1 MAISVRPAVAAD
13 FPAIIPLI
21 KQMHSEHAAA
31 RPDRFLLEGP
41 TYTKKDFAKALRDSS
56 QTWLVAVD
64 ESDQMLGYALCARS
78 KWNASILC
86 TDEIC
91 VDKAHRR
98 QGIGT
103 LLMDA
108 AKELASRIGASSL
121 ELEVWEATPAPI
133 QFYECYGMT
142 VQRRRMELPISKQGC
157 DE

>member
-1 MAISVRPAVAAD
+1 MPITIRPAAMAD
-13 FPAIIPLI
+13 YPAVILLI

-31 RPDRFLLEGP
+31 RPDRFLAEGP

-64 ESDQMLGYALCARS
+64 TDDHVLGYVMCARS
-78 KWNASILC
+78 KWNAAILC
-86 TDEIC
+86 LDEIC
-91 VDKAHRR
+91 VDKAYRR

-108 AKELASRIGASSL
+108 AKETASRMGASSL

-133 QFYECYGMT
+133 QFYERYGMT
-142 VQRRRMELPISKQGC
+142 VQRRRMELPISK
-157 DE
+157 